1 MITNLSFILLIHS
14 LDGVTQLLTVASVRG
29 PKNPMDRVEVKPT
42 SENGGDMAL
51 ESTVTSVDDSVL
63 EDGVTD
69 QSTKEANRLEA
80 RSSI

>member
-1 MITNLSFILLIHS
+1 
-14 LDGVTQLLTVASVRG
+14 
-29 PKNPMDRVEVKPT
+29 MDRVEVKPT